1 KWLGSRLSFFAGLMG
16 LTPTRLTIRGQRTL
30 WGSCS
35 GEGAISLNWKLMACP
50 ADVIDYVIVHELSHI
65 PHRNHGPGF
74 WRLVARFDPDY
85 KRHRQWLKEHET
97 EIGRM
102 FMA

>member
-1 KWLGSRLSFFAGLMG
+1 
-16 LTPTRLTIRGQRTL
+16 
-30 WGSCS
+30 
-35 GEGAISLNWKLMACP
+35 MACP

-102 FMA
+102 FMAAEEASTSEDHCTPAQMAFEL